1 MNATASIFTDNYSG
15 PVLVRSASEIPAT
28 AGEENGRNEVRLL
41 EGNCF
46 RGMAFALGIE
56 AVAGLSLFFIWQ
68 IGHLIR

>member
-1 MNATASIFTDNYSG
+1 MNATASILTDNYSG
-15 PVLVRSASEIPAT
+15 PVLAHSASQVRAMPR
-28 AGEENGRNEVRLL
+28 EENGLNEVRTL

-46 RGMAFALGIE
+46 RGMAIALGVE